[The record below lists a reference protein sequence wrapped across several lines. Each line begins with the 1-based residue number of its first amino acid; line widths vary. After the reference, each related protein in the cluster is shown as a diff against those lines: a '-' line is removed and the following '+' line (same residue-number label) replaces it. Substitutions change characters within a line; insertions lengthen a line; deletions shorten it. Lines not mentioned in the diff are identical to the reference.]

1 MTASWISDDFVNASW
16 AASSRGVPAYSS
28 IFRMHSFP
36 DAFGGWVRRR
46 GGQTSKSN
54 SLPEDCIAAEGMEG
68 GWGGDVD
75 AATEFSFEVGDEAS
89 GEEGGAFGAGFD
101 EEIEVTVWAGV
112 ASGEGAEDADSCD
125 SVVGGDPEDGGSF
138 GPAEVVES
146 HGGPV

>member
-75 AATEFSFEVGDEAS
+75 AATEFSFEAGDEAS
-89 GEEGGAFGAGFD
+89 GEEGGAFGSGLD
-101 EEIEVTVWAGV
+101 E
-112 ASGEGAEDADSCD
+112 
-125 SVVGGDPEDGGSF
+125 
-138 GPAEVVES
+138 
-146 HGGPV
+146 